1 MMDKHIYTITSL
13 THEIKTILETSFPR
27 LWVEGEISNF
37 KAHSSGHIYFTLK
50 DENAQIRCAMWRF
63 KAGELL
69 FRLEDG
75 LKVVAEA
82 DLQVYEK
89 SGNYQLII
97 QQMQP
102 AGIGALQLAFEQ
114 LKKRLHA
121 EGLFD
126 EAHKKALPEFPEKI
140 GIITSPTG
148 AAIRDII
155 SVIGRRFPAAQIILY
170 PVRVQGEGAADEISQ
185 AIQDFNEYR
194 EVEVLIVGRGGGS
207 LEDLWA
213 FNEEKV
219 ARAIYA
225 SKIPII
231 SAVGHEVDFSI
242 SDFVADRRAATPSAA
257 AEMVVPDRKELSG
270 ILTYY
275 QEKMIQNIYQQITN
289 YRNELQNLK
298 RSYAFR
304 RPEDLIFQK
313 MQRLDEIS
321 RQLISEIHHI
331 LTLQQQNLTS
341 RQQQLHSLNPLEIL
355 RRGYSICYKDGQV
368 IKDVKQLEMLD
379 VVQVKLS
386 KGQFLSQ
393 VQMLGEGS

>member
-1 MMDKHIYTITSL
+1 MMNRNIYSVSSL
-13 THEIKTILETSFPR
+13 THEIKTLLETSFPR

-37 KAHSSGHIYFTLK
+37 KAHSSGHLYFTLK

-89 SGNYQLII
+89 SGSYQLII

-114 LKKRLHA
+114 LKKRLQA

-126 EAHKKALPEFPEKI
+126 EAHKKVLPEFPERI
-140 GIITSPTG
+140 GVITSPTG
-148 AAIRDII
+148 AAVRDII

-170 PVRVQGEGAADEISQ
+170 PVRVQGEGAAEEISK

-194 EVEVLIVGRGGGS
+194 EIDVLIVGRGGGS

-225 SKIPII
+225 SKIPVI

-270 ILTYY
+270 VLFYF
-275 QEKMIQNIYQQITN
+275 QEKMIQNILQQINN

-321 RQLISEIHHI
+321 RLLVSEINHM

-341 RQQQLHSLNPLEIL
+341 RLQQLRSLNPLEIL
-355 RRGYSICYKDGQV
+355 RRGYSICYKDGKV
-368 IKDVKQLEMLD
+368 IKDIKQLQMLD
-379 VVQVKLS
+379 MVQIKLA

-393 VQMLGEGS
+393 VQMLGEGT

>member
-1 MMDKHIYTITSL
+1 MDRHIYTVSSL
-13 THEIKTILETSFPR
+13 THEIKTLLETSFPR
-27 LWVEGEISNF
+27 LWVEGEISNY

-75 LKVVAEA
+75 LKVIVEA

-89 SGNYQLII
+89 NGTYQLIV
-97 QQMQP
+97 QQLQP

-114 LKKRLHA
+114 LKQRLRA

-126 EAHKKALPEFPEKI
+126 EAHKKPLPEFPERI
-140 GIITSPTG
+140 GVITSPTG

-155 SVIGRRFPAAQIILY
+155 SVIHRRFPAIQIILY
-170 PVRVQGEGAADEISQ
+170 PVRVQGEGAAEEIVQ
-185 AIQDFNEYR
+185 AIKDFNEFKA
-194 EVEVLIVGRGGGS
+194 VDVLIVGRGGGS

-219 ARAIYA
+219 ARAIYD
-225 SKIPII
+225 SHIPIV

-242 SDFVADRRAATPSAA
+242 SDFVADRRAATPTAA
-257 AEMVVPDRKELSG
+257 AEMVVPDRKELAG
-270 ILTYY
+270 IFTHYY
-275 QEKMIQNIYQQITN
+275 EKITQTIQQRITN
-289 YRNELQNLK
+289 YRNELFNLK

-313 MQRLDEIS
+313 TQHLDEIF
-321 RQLISEIHHI
+321 RHMTMATNHL
-331 LTLQQQNLTS
+331 LTLHQQNLFYLQQQL
-341 RQQQLHSLNPLEIL
+341 RHLNPLEIL
-355 RRGYSICYKDGQV
+355 QRGYSICYKDGRV
-368 IKDVKQLEMLD
+368 IKNVRQLNILD
-379 VVQVKLS
+379 VVQVKLA

-393 VQMLGEGS
+393 VQMLGEGQ